1 MRDGARD
8 DHDVRISAIIAPEY
22 PSRRAQ
28 EIVLREGAVLA
39 DRFTVRRAA
48 LGDVEWRWGGGAASA
63 RMTGYF
69 RGDQTVLY
77 VKEPRDG
84 LAQQLQLR
92 QGLGL

>member
-1 MRDGARD
+1 MATRLHTVRRGDGPPIVFI
-8 DHDVRISAIIAPEY
+8 HGMGTSAATWT
-22 PSRRAQ
+22 ACMD
-28 EIVLREGAVLA
+28 LLA